1 MDSLHKNAKP
11 SRKTAS
17 PSYIINIY
25 NMSVATS
32 IRGKSFE
39 SSFKIGFL
47 HKNKSVMDG
56 GQFHSITGTT
66 VYRSPDPRTQKMQK
80 IAAGDI
86 DAAFINSEAVKIV
99 DLLPMGSCLRD
110 REYEIAANSL
120 IFFELTTTE
129 GVNLS
134 SSANN
139 YIEKKI
145 IFHKELEKGSFDLKP
160 FPEQYVLAFCYNGAD
175 HVGVNKKFN
184 GLCEEHQVTGVS
196 VYLPL
201 SAVEQ
206 WDATLTT
213 EEKKLI
219 AEEYAR
225 KAEENARK
233 AEENALRADKHAA
246 KAKKHK
252 ATADSRLL
260 SLVKL
265 LKLQNAPDNTW
276 EEISRRRL
284 QR

>member
-1 MDSLHKNAKP
+1 
-11 SRKTAS
+11 
-17 PSYIINIY
+17 
-25 NMSVATS
+25 
-32 IRGKSFE
+32 
-39 SSFKIGFL
+39 
-47 HKNKSVMDG
+47 MDG

-66 VYRSPDPRTQKMQK
+66 VYRRSPDPRTQKMQK

-86 DAAFINSEAVKIV
+86 DAAFINSEAIKIV

-160 FPEQYVLAFCYNGAD
+160 FPEQHVLVFCYNGAD

-184 GLCEEHQVTGVS
+184 SLCEEHQVTGVS

-213 EEKKLI
+213 EENKLI
-219 AEEYAR
+219 
-225 KAEENARK
+225 AEENARK

-276 EEISRRRL
+276 EEMTSMTKQEAIAKVIRKFGEDSL
-284 QR
+284 VAN

>member
-1 MDSLHKNAKP
+1 
-11 SRKTAS
+11 
-17 PSYIINIY
+17 
-25 NMSVATS
+25 MSVATS

-56 GQFHSITGTT
+56 GQFHSITDTS
-66 VYRSPDPRTQKMQK
+66 VYRRSPDPLTQKMRK

-86 DAAFINSEAVKIV
+86 DAAFINTEAVKIV

-134 SSANN
+134 SNSNN

-145 IFHKELEKGSFDLKP
+145 IFHKELKKGSFDLKP
-160 FPEQYVLAFCYNGAD
+160 FPEQHVLVFCFNGAD

-196 VYLPL
+196 VYLPS

-206 WDATLTT
+206 WDATLTA
-213 EEKKLI
+213 EENKLI
-219 AEEYAR
+219 AEENARKAEENAR

-276 EEISRRRL
+276 EEMTSMTKQEAIAKVIRKFGEDSL
-284 QR
+284 VAN